1 MIVKNLSGN
10 AVPVRGVVKLWQPAF
25 LIFVCYAVGSTDGT
39 NVFILQ
45 YQKIMKKG
53 MLTEQFKKLGW
64 IKKLDSITKVTRINH
79 LRTSMLTS
87 Y

>member
-10 AVPVRGVVKLWQPAF
+10 AVPVRGVIKLWQPAF
-25 LIFVCYAVGSTDGT
+25 LIFVCYTVGSTDGT

-64 IKKLDSITKVTRINH
+64 IKNLIVLQKL
-79 LRTSMLTS
+79 LE
-87 Y
+87 